1 MPSPPSVRDRLR
13 TATGYQHERVD
24 ALFGRLNLA
33 DEADYRLFLTSHAA
47 ALLPMEQW
55 LDRHAGMVVDDW
67 PARSRG
73 AALLADLAAM
83 DIPVPMGE
91 PFAPPPSEPSVGG
104 ILYVLEGA
112 KMGGRV
118 LARQVRE
125 GLPKQYLAAGG
136 NSASWKML
144 VSRLDDIVVTGE
156 DLSTATRSASLAFD
170 RFTMA
175 GMKARGSVGIG

>member
-1 MPSPPSVRDRLR
+1 MSLPPSVRDRLR
-13 TATGYQHERVD
+13 AATAHQHERVD

-55 LDRHAGMVVDDW
+55 LDSHAGMVVDDW

-83 DIPVPMGE
+83 DIPVPTGE
-91 PFAPPPSEPSVGG
+91 PFAPAPSEPSVGG
-104 ILYVLEGA
+104 ILYVLEGS

-125 GLPKQYLAAGG
+125 GLPRQYLSAGG
-136 NSASWKML
+136 NGGAWKKL
-144 VSRLDDIVVTGE
+144 VARLDDIVVTGG
-156 DLSTATRSASLAFD
+156 DLSTATSSASLAFD
-170 RFTMA
+170 RFTVA
-175 GMKARGSVGIG
+175 GMKALGSVGIG